1 MTRNQLVKS
10 IVEETGYDKEM
21 VANVLESF
29 EYKVMDAIATEDTL
43 QFAFGK
49 FWGETKDPYKITGFY
64 STFEKIRALE
74 GWSQAKL
81 GYPHFKFSKQAL
93 ICLKVRPREYFEQPE
108 NRYTSLAR
116 KFRKDLNIPEIAEY
130 KDLPEEKIEEL
141 CKQADVEKHGEI
153 SSSRARFLRRH
164 NNWNK
169 KRDAARDEIKAKI
182 LIDEDLQKQLDN
194 GVAEEDLVVRPI
206 EEIKADKEKDNYGI
220 VRWSDINSNT
230 DSKID
235 SHNTNPDAHKEV
247 FNTKV
252 DKRAV
257 YRDNKWV
264 GSVNN
269 NDGIA
274 VALNTSYHPN
284 GSETLGVTA
293 GASVVAQNKYAWLNA
308 YDELN
313 NSSCIKLLN

>member
-182 LIDEDLQKQLDN
+182 LIDEDLQKQRDN

-206 EEIKADKEKDNYGI
+206 EEIKADKEKEWIAINEQFKKDNADWLREREERYKKHYYK
-220 VRWSDINSNT
+220 VQEREAQKTAEREERFSQLR
-230 DSKID
+230 
-235 SHNTNPDAHKEV
+235 KE
-247 FNTKV
+247 N
-252 DKRAV
+252 
-257 YRDNKWV
+257 
-264 GSVNN
+264 
-269 NDGIA
+269 
-274 VALNTSYHPN
+274 
-284 GSETLGVTA
+284 LGED
-293 GASVVAQNKYAWLNA
+293 YL
-308 YDELN
+308 DELDN
-313 NSSCIKLLN
+313 DYEDLN

>member
-130 KDLPEEKIEEL
+130 KDLPEDKIEEL

-182 LIDEDLQKQLDN
+182 LIDEDLQKQRDN

-206 EEIKADKEKDNYGI
+206 EEIKADKEKEWIAINEQFKKDNADWLREREERYKKHYYK
-220 VRWSDINSNT
+220 VQEREAQKTAEREERFSQLR
-230 DSKID
+230 
-235 SHNTNPDAHKEV
+235 KE
-247 FNTKV
+247 N
-252 DKRAV
+252 
-257 YRDNKWV
+257 
-264 GSVNN
+264 
-269 NDGIA
+269 
-274 VALNTSYHPN
+274 
-284 GSETLGVTA
+284 LGED
-293 GASVVAQNKYAWLNA
+293 YL
-308 YDELN
+308 DELDDDYED
-313 NSSCIKLLN
+313 LN